1 MSSKK
6 AIKLYKRLDFK
17 LTVFNTCA
25 FLLMA
30 LCICTF
36 LYFRLEHTLL
46 KEIDR
51 FLADETRE
59 LMGYFYNYDS
69 VQELELIQKG
79 FDKEILKRKFYPL
92 YYRILN
98 AEGKVIF
105 GSQGTESIKTSFDD
119 HVVKNALK
127 RKATTDTLSLPG
139 QRHIYLVRSTPIFI
153 EDHLTY
159 IIQIATHLKFIEKT
173 MNNFLRNIL
182 VAIGITLLFGALGGW
197 LLARRGLS
205 PISTIIK
212 ATNQITATSLTQRL
226 LSPHSGDEIDHLVS
240 TINDMIARLDD
251 SFRKMAQF
259 TADVAHELRS
269 PLCSLKGETEVTL
282 SQERSSVEYHSV
294 LARNLE
300 TFNSLNKM
308 IEDLLLLSKVDA
320 GEKPLVV
327 LTPLRLDKLIV
338 NLYDLFKVLADQKSI
353 SFTLPHIEDV
363 ELKGDKTKLQQLFS
377 NFIDNA
383 IKYTPSGGTIKL
395 SLRNQGEQ
403 VHAVIEDSGIGMRD
417 EDLPYIFERFY
428 RVDKSRSKATGGTGL
443 GLSICRWIVE
453 AHQGKIMVKSEL
465 GKGSTF
471 TIILP
476 KSFDS

>member
-1 MSSKK
+1 
-6 AIKLYKRLDFK
+6 
-17 LTVFNTCA
+17 
-25 FLLMA
+25 
-30 LCICTF
+30 
-36 LYFRLEHTLL
+36 
-46 KEIDR
+46 
-51 FLADETRE
+51 
-59 LMGYFYNYDS
+59 
-69 VQELELIQKG
+69 
-79 FDKEILKRKFYPL
+79 
-92 YYRILN
+92 
-98 AEGKVIF
+98 
-105 GSQGTESIKTSFDD
+105 
-119 HVVKNALK
+119 
-127 RKATTDTLSLPG
+127 
-139 QRHIYLVRSTPIFI
+139 
-153 EDHLTY
+153 
-159 IIQIATHLKFIEKT
+159 
-173 MNNFLRNIL
+173 
-182 VAIGITLLFGALGGW
+182 
-197 LLARRGLS
+197 
-205 PISTIIK
+205 
-212 ATNQITATSLTQRL
+212 
-226 LSPHSGDEIDHLVS
+226 
-240 TINDMIARLDD
+240 MIARLDD

-417 EDLPYIFERFY
+417 EDLPYIFDRFY

-453 AHQGKIMVKSEL
+453 AHQGKIIVKSEL

-476 KSFDS
+476 KQPPLDTP